1 MQNRLYA
8 IVILVVILGICC
20 LGLYVAIS
28 GFMNNNPPAFIA
40 NLRGTL
46 PVFTA
51 IPVVFPTDTP
61 ALLQTNPTNAISPI
75 APPPTLPII
84 SIPSPNAPAP
94 TSAAPAPTTRPN
106 PTAIPPTNTAAANCG
121 AFQFCNLGGP
131 PDPSLAPSSA
141 IGCPSNYIWGRV
153 IDLSGKGMPDK
164 KIRFR
169 DPNKEIGT
177 SVTKNTPDIPGKY
190 DIPSGT
196 PSSQWI
202 VWILGDDGNPISPQ
216 VTIMT
221 QNYVGAGNCP
231 NRIDFKQQR

>member
-1 MQNRLYA
+1 MQNRLSA
-8 IVILVVILGICC
+8 IIILVVILGICC

-28 GFMNNNPPAFIA
+28 GYLNNNPPPFIA

-46 PVFTA
+46 PAFTA
-51 IPVVFPTDTP
+51 IPIVLATDTP
-61 ALLQTNPTNAISPI
+61 ILLQTNTPGAILPT
-75 APPPTLPII
+75 APPPNLPLVT
-84 SIPSPNAPAP
+84 IPSPNAPAP
-94 TSAAPAPTTRPN
+94 TGTAPAPTSRPN
-106 PTAIPPTNTAAANCG
+106 PSAVPPTITTVASCG
-121 AFQFCNLGGP
+121 AFQFCNAGGP

-153 IDLSGKGMPDK
+153 VDLGGKGLPDK

-177 SVTKNTPDIPGKY
+177 AVTKNTPDIPGKY

-196 PSSQWI
+196 PPSQWM
-202 VWILGDDGNPISPQ
+202 VWVLGDDGNPISPQ